1 MNTHSLLRSRTRG
14 RAWIALTLSSVLL
27 GCTLSQLT
35 PSARLSESVYQL
47 NDMSRWGQLDM
58 AVQAVSPKYKDK
70 FRSRHRDWGEGI
82 SIAEVELLYQQMAPD
97 KESGVSEIA
106 LSWTEAN
113 GVMLRKSYIT
123 QRWANEK
130 GSFRLV
136 DEVIKKGDPHLFA
149 QTSEPQ

>member
-1 MNTHSLLRSRTRG
+1 MNMRS
-14 RAWIALTLSSVLL
+14 LTLAVVLALAPNAVSL
-27 GCTLSQLT
+27 GCTLVQLT

-58 AVQAVSPKYKDK
+58 AVQAVSAKYKDK
-70 FRSRHRDWGEGI
+70 FRTRHRDWGEAI

-113 GVMLRKSYIT
+113 GVMLRKSYVT

-149 QTSEPQ
+149 QTSAPESTHP